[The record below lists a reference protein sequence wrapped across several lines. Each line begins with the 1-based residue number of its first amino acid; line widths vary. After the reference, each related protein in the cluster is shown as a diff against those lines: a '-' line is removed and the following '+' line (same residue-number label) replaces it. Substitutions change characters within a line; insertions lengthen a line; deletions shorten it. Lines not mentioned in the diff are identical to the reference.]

1 MSEFIAQIRAEL
13 DTSEAEKKLK
23 SFTDGKEHEVKVKT
37 SVDEKASQKG
47 FDETVRKAQKQTKKN
62 PLEVEVNYKEGRRS
76 ISQLADSANR
86 LFSMFSGTDAM
97 NFGAD
102 KIRDAIGELKE
113 MDSILTEIS
122 KTSDSTASELKAL
135 GNESFSV
142 ASEYGRKA
150 ADYLTAV
157 QEMARSGFYGQ
168 QGEAM
173 AELSMLGQAAGDMSS
188 DVSNSYLLA
197 TNAAYDYAG
206 SVEKLGT
213 VLDGQNLITNRNSVA
228 MIDMAQATS
237 KAASMAAQ
245 TGVEVDE
252 LSSIIGT
259 AVARTKQNG
268 NVIGTALKSLFVN
281 LQDTS
286 NEKIVGTFKELGI
299 SQEKLVNGS
308 KQLKTP
314 IELLKELSAAYASLP
329 EGSTLKADVL
339 RNIGQK
345 RQANVLSAI
354 LGGISTGDYDKM
366 LTDYAE
372 GKGSAMEEA
381 AKSAD
386 NLEGRLN
393 KLKNTWVA
401 FISDFAQ
408 TDTMKGGIS
417 FLDNTIS
424 AFDKLQDAQLFIP
437 TMLSSIMG
445 LQNLFTGKG
454 ITDIGYDKDG
464 NGSLGKLNVKGN
476 LFGIDFTAMG
486 NWKNHFKEAETAI
499 EDWNIQCLKG
509 RTSVKEFDNA
519 FKKDNKDFKKYIST
533 VKDGSAS
540 LEGYQEHLK
549 STGVVF
555 KQFGNL
561 KSVLANVATGFLAA
575 GAIELAIA
583 GITTFIDQV
592 IHKQDRLKETVE
604 ESKSAYS
611 STVSELQSINSELE
625 TTQARI
631 KELKSKGKLLPDEK
645 VELARLEETNSKL
658 ETQLGIKE
666 SIANTEME
674 TAAKAARK
682 SIDFKSE
689 KVMKRDK
696 DGNYA
701 LNDDGSA
708 AFEMVDRKEYVRQ
721 QIAEMEKAQA
731 QIDEAQKKLAN
742 KKLSDKDR
750 KAYTRQ
756 FETATGMLENYK
768 KEVADTIADL
778 NEEAKS
784 FYDEQT
790 GIVIKDY
797 EKDVKEM
804 NQLND
809 EVNNFGLTGLEK
821 AFNNLNSYF
830 DGSASKNALK
840 KKLVEAAK
848 AGTSLEKVLNR
859 VGLTASDL
867 GANVDENTLKQY
879 FDDIKSS
886 AQEAGEVA
894 KNYKASVSDV
904 EEAVASENQDKD
916 WSTIQSSY
924 EAAKKLLKEG
934 KTGTDDFQ
942 TMASFLNP
950 KKVKEYAEQGGK
962 YTADAYQK
970 AFQEIQ
976 ATADRWFGEDETKSM
991 ENFVNDFKGKG
1002 LWDVTTDEKG
1012 LWDIS
1017 TNFKTTTEAADQ
1029 FGVSIEAVE
1038 TMLHGLEA
1046 YGYDFSNIMFSGE
1059 SLSEYESSLN
1069 EIKAIYDKMGEGP
1082 ARERLGTLIEGFD
1095 KEFAGFEEDMSSL
1108 TEDKIVHIQ
1117 FEYDLASIQAE
1128 IDAIDQKE
1136 KTGGEIGRTDRSD
1149 RIGYRDAKYED
1160 QKEGLGL
1167 NNKDVEIP
1175 VQFTGIDEA
1184 VSKAKDELEKAAKSG
1199 DEAQIEAG
1207 QLKVENAQ
1215 KIRDELANSFDE
1227 WNQQQEVP
1235 ITFKSNADEINNA
1248 LKKFSSQPTTI
1259 EVDARLNKEEVET
1272 AMSSMSGESVIT
1284 FTADYGDFE
1293 TQVAAIKDQEGNITY
1308 FANIDGEPTEVEL
1321 NKDGTIHYDADMS
1334 KANAKKAPEK
1344 ESWVN
1349 YAAKFLAA
1357 APPILT
1363 GVVRY
1368 SAVFSSVANAGAN
1381 IAAKVL
1387 SNAGLG
1393 GGSGADGTAH
1403 AEGTAKASGDWSVK
1417 KNETALTGEVGQEV
1431 VVRKGKFFTVGDNG
1445 AEMVDLQK
1453 GDIVFNHKQTEEL
1466 FKHGYVTSNGG
1477 RGKVVGEA
1485 HAEGTAYRLGSGKPA
1500 GGSRPKTKPVASSNN
1515 NSTPSSDNSSSDSA
1529 KDFKETI
1536 DYIEMAIDRIERQIK
1551 NVERIAGSAYNTFAK
1566 RNNAL
1571 KDQLSSINEELD
1583 IQQAGY
1589 DRYIQE
1595 ADSVSLSEDYKNQVR
1610 NGTIDISTIT
1620 DESLAENIK
1629 DFQQWYEKA
1638 LDCRDAVEELKES
1651 VRDLY
1656 KEAFDNVITLYDGM
1670 LGQIEHRQKILEGFI
1685 DQTETQGYIVSTR
1698 YYDALISNE
1707 QGKLEKLIK
1716 QRQDSIAAMNDAI
1729 INGNIEVNSEQWY
1742 EFQEEINKV
1751 NEEIQDAETSLIKFN
1766 NSIRELKWDVFDK
1779 IQDRISGITDEADF
1793 LIDLMS
1799 SQDMYDDEGN
1809 VTKQGTAT
1817 YGLHGVNYN
1826 VYMSQADQYKKEM
1839 ESIQEELS
1847 KDPHNET
1854 LIERRKELLELQQE
1868 SILAAEE
1875 EKEAIKSLVEDGIEK
1890 ELDALDKLI
1899 DKYLDAIDSEKDLR
1913 DYQKKV
1919 ESQQSEVSSLRKQL
1933 VAYAGDNSEEGSAKR
1948 QKLQNDLKEA
1958 EENLEE
1964 TQYEKAIS
1972 DQKKLLDELYSEYET
1987 VLNMRLD
1994 NIDQLIAS
2002 VIENVNLQ
2010 ADEIRETLATETGK
2024 VGYQLTDS
2032 MNTIWGTNGT
2042 FANIL
2047 TTYGNNFT
2055 SILTSVQTAINDI
2068 KLLIQNAVTQS
2079 DASAESNITA
2089 TNEQQAEQTTVPA
2102 EPPTPEPPAP
2112 ESHNG
2117 GDGVPRIGDAVTFA
2131 SGRYYYDSEGAN
2143 PSGNQMLGQQV
2154 YITSINNASWARK
2167 QYHIS
2172 KGSRLGA
2179 EDLGWVS
2186 LDQLEGYKTGKD
2198 YINKDQLA
2206 WTQEDGP
2213 ELVVSRSDG
2222 AILTPLKQGD
2232 AVINNSE
2239 TEKLLRLANDPTD
2252 YFHQNLKRLM
2262 PGISTVV
2269 NDNSSVQNNINVN
2282 IEIDKVTDYNS
2293 LVTQLQKDKKVE
2305 RLIQAVTIDRLA
2317 GKNSL
2322 AKYNIRMG

>member
-1 MSEFIAQIRAEL
+1 MSKAQQLAILSSSAL
-13 DTSEAEKKLK
+13 NA
-23 SFTDGKEHEVKVKT
+23 
-37 SVDEKASQKG
+37 
-47 FDETVRKAQKQTKKN
+47 AQKQTLATSAGLTITESGQVVATTELAASQTAATASTTGLSAAMTALWATMKPILVGLATN
-62 PLEVEVNYKEGRRS
+62 PITWVAAVAAATVALEDALTIDYGEAHEALDASTSKYKEAQSELESLKSEAESYKQTLSS
-76 ISQLADSANR
+76 IADSYNIN
-86 LFSMFSGTDAM
+86 FSGTETL
-97 NFGAD
+97 
-102 KIRDAIGELKE
+102 GE
-113 MDSILTEIS
+113 M
-122 KTSDSTASELKAL
+122 
-135 GNESFSV
+135 
-142 ASEYGRKA
+142 
-150 ADYLTAV
+150 
-157 QEMARSGFYGQ
+157 
-168 QGEAM
+168 
-173 AELSMLGQAAGDMSS
+173 LSMLNKADLSLVDQAEVDKINTANVNLERQIELQERLTAIASRENINDAKTAINTGGHSVAQSVKYGDSKGKKNFKGEIGNVTDTEAIKEDLALIKEYNTKLPELEEKVVKTKASVAEMPDNMGKFLANLELKSAQDELDRYNESIETLYS
-188 DVSNSYLLA
+188 DLGSRSESIQTNLDALKLDPAANAKEIKELEDALNSVSN
-197 TNAAYDYAG
+197 
-206 SVEKLGT
+206 
-213 VLDGQNLITNRNSVA
+213 I
-228 MIDMAQATS
+228 
-237 KAASMAAQ
+237 
-245 TGVEVDE
+245 E
-252 LSSIIGT
+252 LSP
-259 AVARTKQNG
+259 AEQ
-268 NVIGTALKSLFVN
+268 ALKSL
-281 LQDTS
+281 D
-286 NEKIVGTFKELGI
+286 
-299 SQEKLVNGS
+299 
-308 KQLKTP
+308 
-314 IELLKELSAAYASLP
+314 
-329 EGSTLKADVL
+329 
-339 RNIGQK
+339 
-345 RQANVLSAI
+345 
-354 LGGISTGDYDKM
+354 
-366 LTDYAE
+366 
-372 GKGSAMEEA
+372 
-381 AKSAD
+381 
-386 NLEGRLN
+386 
-393 KLKNTWVA
+393 
-401 FISDFAQ
+401 
-408 TDTMKGGIS
+408 
-417 FLDNTIS
+417 
-424 AFDKLQDAQLFIP
+424 
-437 TMLSSIMG
+437 
-445 LQNLFTGKG
+445 
-454 ITDIGYDKDG
+454 
-464 NGSLGKLNVKGN
+464 
-476 LFGIDFTAMG
+476 
-486 NWKNHFKEAETAI
+486 
-499 EDWNIQCLKG
+499 
-509 RTSVKEFDNA
+509 
-519 FKKDNKDFKKYIST
+519 
-533 VKDGSAS
+533 
-540 LEGYQEHLK
+540 
-549 STGVVF
+549 
-555 KQFGNL
+555 
-561 KSVLANVATGFLAA
+561 
-575 GAIELAIA
+575 
-583 GITTFIDQV
+583 
-592 IHKQDRLKETVE
+592 
-604 ESKSAYS
+604 
-611 STVSELQSINSELE
+611 
-625 TTQARI
+625 
-631 KELKSKGKLLPDEK
+631 
-645 VELARLEETNSKL
+645 
-658 ETQLGIKE
+658 
-666 SIANTEME
+666 
-674 TAAKAARK
+674 
-682 SIDFKSE
+682 
-689 KVMKRDK
+689 
-696 DGNYA
+696 
-701 LNDDGSA
+701 
-708 AFEMVDRKEYVRQ
+708 
-721 QIAEMEKAQA
+721 
-731 QIDEAQKKLAN
+731 
-742 KKLSDKDR
+742 
-750 KAYTRQ
+750 
-756 FETATGMLENYK
+756 
-768 KEVADTIADL
+768 
-778 NEEAKS
+778 
-784 FYDEQT
+784 
-790 GIVIKDY
+790 
-797 EKDVKEM
+797 
-804 NQLND
+804 
-809 EVNNFGLTGLEK
+809 
-821 AFNNLNSYF
+821 SYF

-904 EEAVASENQDKD
+904 EEAVASENQDKG

-942 TMASFLNP
+942 SMASFLNP

-991 ENFVNDFKGKG
+991 ENFVNDFKNKG
-1002 LWDVTTDEKG
+1002 LWNVATDDMG

-1059 SLSEYESSLN
+1059 SLSEYESTLN

-1136 KTGGEIGRTDRSD
+1136 KTGGEIGRTDRSE

-1160 QKEGLGL
+1160 QKEGFGF
-1167 NNKDVEIP
+1167 NNKDVQIP
-1175 VQFTGIDEA
+1175 VEFTEIDEA
-1184 VSKAKDELEKAAKSG
+1184 VSKAEDELEKAVKSG
-1199 DEAQIEAG
+1199 DENKIEAG
-1207 QLKVENAQ
+1207 QLRVENAQ
-1215 KIRDELANSFDE
+1215 KIRDELANSFDG

-1235 ITFKSNADEINNA
+1235 ITFKSNADEINA
-1248 LKKFSSQPTTI
+1248 AMEAFVSKPKVVK
-1259 EVDARLNKEEVET
+1259 VDAKLNEDEVEST
-1272 AMSSMSGESVIT
+1272 LSSLPNEST
-1284 FTADYGDFE
+1284 LRFKADYNDLE
-1293 TQVAAIKDQEGNITY
+1293 TDITAVKDQEGNIKY
-1308 FANIDGEPTEVEL
+1308 IAIIEGEPTEVEL
-1321 NKDGTIHYDADMS
+1321 NKDGTIKYDADMS
-1334 KANAKKAPEK
+1334 EANAKKAPEK

-1349 YAAKFLAA
+1349 YIAKFLSAT
-1357 APPILT
+1357 PPTLSGT
-1363 GVVRY
+1363 VNY
-1368 SAVFSSVANAGAN
+1368 TPVFSGVSSLASKGLSV
-1381 IAAKVL
+1381 
-1387 SNAGLG
+1387 LG
-1393 GGSGADGTAH
+1393 NYVADGTAH
-1403 AEGTAKASGDWSVK
+1403 TQGTAHVQGTAKASGDWSVK

-1500 GGSRPKTKPVASSNN
+1500 GSSKPKTKPVSSP
-1515 NSTPSSDNSSSDSA
+1515 SPTPSSDNSSSDSA

-1551 NVERIAGSAYNTFAK
+1551 NIERIAGSAYNTFAK

-1656 KEAFDNVITLYDGM
+1656 KEAFDNVVTLYDGM
-1670 LGQIEHRQKILEGFI
+1670 LGQIEHRQNILEGFI

-1716 QRQDSIAAMNDAI
+1716 QRQDSIATMNDAI

-1890 ELDALDKLI
+1890 QLDALDKLI
-1899 DKYLDAIDSEKDLR
+1899 DKYLDAIDSEKDLW

-1919 ESQQSEVSSLRKQL
+1919 ESQQSEVNSLEKQL
-1933 VAYAGDNSEEGSAKR
+1933 SAYAGDDSEEGSAKR
-1948 QKLQNDLKEA
+1948 QQLQNDLKEA
-1958 EENLEE
+1958 RENLEE

-2102 EPPTPEPPAP
+2102 EPPAPEPPAP

-2154 YITSINNASWARK
+2154 YITSINNAS
-2167 QYHIS
+2167 
-2172 KGSRLGA
+2172 
-2179 EDLGWVS
+2179 
-2186 LDQLEGYKTGKD
+2186 
-2198 YINKDQLA
+2198 
-2206 WTQEDGP
+2206 
-2213 ELVVSRSDG
+2213 
-2222 AILTPLKQGD
+2222 
-2232 AVINNSE
+2232 
-2239 TEKLLRLANDPTD
+2239 
-2252 YFHQNLKRLM
+2252 
-2262 PGISTVV
+2262 
-2269 NDNSSVQNNINVN
+2269 
-2282 IEIDKVTDYNS
+2282 
-2293 LVTQLQKDKKVE
+2293 
-2305 RLIQAVTIDRLA
+2305 
-2317 GKNSL
+2317 
-2322 AKYNIRMG
+2322 